1 VSAPPNPQA
10 SAADAT
16 TASTAERAGTAGA
29 GDFGA
34 PALVLLFSAT
44 LWGLSWWPLKHFAAA
59 GLSGPLLA
67 LCTYGSLGL
76 LGLPWLVASWRKSP
90 PAAAEPISAWRSEW
104 RWLLLLAAAGG
115 WANAAFVHA
124 MALGDVVRVMLLFY
138 LSPVWAVLGGW
149 LLLGERLSGR
159 RAAAVGLALF
169 GAFWVIGGGAA
180 FNAPLSAADVLALT
194 SGLAF
199 AANNL
204 VARRAQRLPMAT
216 KTIAV
221 FLGSGLAA
229 GLTLLASGDSL
240 DTLASSLGGLG
251 WSLGAGLAAYALV
264 WTVLATATW
273 QFGVTH
279 VEAGRA
285 GVILV
290 AELVVGVVSAALF
303 GDEHLGLREWLG
315 AGLVTL
321 AALLEARSSA
331 AAPAT
336 PAFHP
341 RPS

>member
-1 VSAPPNPQA
+1 VSAAPNSQ
-10 SAADAT
+10 
-16 TASTAERAGTAGA
+16 AGA
-29 GDFGA
+29 FGA

-76 LGLPWLVASWRKSP
+76 LGLAWVAASWRKGPS
-90 PAAAEPISAWRSEW
+90 PAAGPTSAWPSEW
-104 RWLLLLAAAGG
+104 RWLLLLAVAGG

-149 LLLGERLSGR
+149 VLLGEPLSARRLS
-159 RAAAVGLALF
+159 AVALALL
-169 GAFWVIGGGAA
+169 GAFWVIGGSAA
-180 FNAPLSAADVLALT
+180 LHAPLGLADALAL
-194 SGLAF
+194 SAGLAF

-204 VARRAQRLPMAT
+204 VARRAQRLSMAS

-221 FLGSGLAA
+221 LVGSGLVA
-229 GLTLLASGDSL
+229 GLTLWVSGESL
-240 DTLASSLGGLG
+240 GSVVSSLGSLG
-251 WSLGAGLAAYALV
+251 WGLGAGLAAYALV

-290 AELVVGVVSAALF
+290 AELVVGVVSAALL
-303 GDEHLGLREWLG
+303 GDEHLGVREWLG

-321 AALLEARSSA
+321 AAVLEARSSA
-331 AAPAT
+331 AAAPSKAL
-336 PAFHP
+336 HP
-341 RPS
+341 RSS

>member
-1 VSAPPNPQA
+1 
-10 SAADAT
+10 
-16 TASTAERAGTAGA
+16 
-29 GDFGA
+29 
-34 PALVLLFSAT
+34 
-44 LWGLSWWPLKHFAAA
+44 
-59 GLSGPLLA
+59 
-67 LCTYGSLGL
+67 
-76 LGLPWLVASWRKSP
+76 
-90 PAAAEPISAWRSEW
+90 
-104 RWLLLLAAAGG
+104 
-115 WANAAFVHA
+115 

-180 FNAPLSAADVLALT
+180 FQSPLSEADILALT
-194 SGLAF
+194 AGLAF

-204 VARRAQRLPMAT
+204 IARRAQRLPMAT

-221 FLGSGLAA
+221 LIGSGVAA
-229 GLTLLASGDSL
+229 GLTLLASGESPG
-240 DTLASSLGGLG
+240 TVAASLGGLG
-251 WSLGAGLAAYALV
+251 WGLGLGLAAYALV

-303 GDEHLGLREWLG
+303 GDEHLSLLAWLG
-315 AGLVTL
+315 AGLVAL
-321 AALLEARSSA
+321 AAVLEARA
-331 AAPAT
+331 AAPAPSLQPLSEERT
-336 PAFHP
+336 P
-341 RPS
+341 

>member
-1 VSAPPNPQA
+1 M
-10 SAADAT
+10 
-16 TASTAERAGTAGA
+16 
-29 GDFGA
+29 
-34 PALVLLFSAT
+34 
-44 LWGLSWWPLKHFAAA
+44 
-59 GLSGPLLA
+59 
-67 LCTYGSLGL
+67 
-76 LGLPWLVASWRKSP
+76 
-90 PAAAEPISAWRSEW
+90 SAWRSEW

-149 LLLGERLSGR
+149 LLLGERFSWR

-180 FNAPLSAADVLALT
+180 FNASLSAADALALT
-194 SGLAF
+194 AGLAF

-204 VARRAQRLPMAT
+204 VARRAQRLPMAA

-221 FLGSGLAA
+221 FLGSGVAA
-229 GLTLLASGDSL
+229 GLTLLASGESL
-240 DTLASSLGGLG
+240 GTVASSLGGLG
-251 WSLGAGLAAYALV
+251 WGLGLGLAAYALV
-264 WTVLATATW
+264 WTALATATW

-290 AELVVGVVSAALF
+290 AELVVGVVSAAIF
-303 GDEHLGLREWLG
+303 GDEHLSLLAWLG

-321 AALLEARSSA
+321 AAVLEARA
-331 AAPAT
+331 AAPIPLVPLPFEERT
-336 PAFHP
+336 L
-341 RPS
+341 